1 MKFYRVQ
8 TGPDSYRW
16 FNLKEDAER
25 EARKLAKLHGWPEDV
40 KALNVPTDK
49 KGLLHFLN
57 TGEV

>member
-8 TGPDSYRW
+8 TGPDSFRW

-25 EARKLAKLHGWPEDV
+25 ETRKLV
-40 KALNVPTDK
+40 KAGVPSVMRVVDVPTDK
-49 KGLLHFLN
+49 KGMLHFLN